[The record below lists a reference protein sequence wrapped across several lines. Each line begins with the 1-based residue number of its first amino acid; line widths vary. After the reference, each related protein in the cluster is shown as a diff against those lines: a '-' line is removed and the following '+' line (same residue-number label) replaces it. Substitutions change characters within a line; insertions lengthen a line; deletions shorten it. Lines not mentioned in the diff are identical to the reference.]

1 MSTRGPK
8 QRLLVSA
15 ITLMCERG
23 VHATGLTDLLAHSRT
38 ARGSIYQHFP
48 AGKSELFEQ
57 ATYAAGRTITALLDD
72 LFATRTPP
80 EAIDGII
87 DYWEEVLTGSDYTR
101 GCPILAA
108 AQAGAQEPSVQ
119 AASAVVFATWTD
131 QIATAMRHAGAER
144 VTSEVIAST
153 VVSAIEGA
161 IAQCRGARTTKPL
174 ADARIAVKL
183 LIESVIPGAD
193 NSVAGVADSA

>member
-72 LFATRTPP
+72 LLATRNPA

-87 DYWEEVLTGSDYTR
+87 DYWEEALTSSDYTR

-119 AASAVVFATWTD
+119 AASAVVFTTWTD
-131 QIATAMRHAGAER
+131 RIATALRNADADPMNAK
-144 VTSEVIAST
+144 VIAST

-161 IAQCRGARTTKPL
+161 IAQSRGARSTQPL
-174 ADARIAVKL
+174 SDARVAMKL
-183 LIESVIPGAD
+183 LIASVIPCR
-193 NSVAGVADSA
+193 